1 MKISDFIKPEL
12 EYLREQCN
20 FVGIETEVFEL
31 RSKGVPLELIAEEVN
46 LTIDGVKKISRKI
59 NNKIARTIHL

>member
-59 NNKIARTIHL
+59 NKKIARTIHF

>member
-1 MKISDFIKPEL
+1 MKISDFVKPEL

>member
-20 FVGIETEVFEL
+20 FVGAEAEVFEL
-31 RSKGVPLELIAEEVN
+31 RSKGVPLERIAEQVN
-46 LTIDGVKKISRKI
+46 LTVDGVKKVSCKVNSKI
-59 NNKIARTIHL
+59 TRLMNY